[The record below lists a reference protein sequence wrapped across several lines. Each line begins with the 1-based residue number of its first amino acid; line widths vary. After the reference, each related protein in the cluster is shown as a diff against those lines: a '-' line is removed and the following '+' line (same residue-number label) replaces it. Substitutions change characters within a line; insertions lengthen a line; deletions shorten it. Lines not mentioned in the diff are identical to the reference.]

1 MNLRIFNYLN
11 FSVDV
16 FLIYYSLLKIFNKNI
31 NISKRDIIYLMG
43 LAFLNLY
50 TRNLFGL
57 NNFIIFILIPLLSA
71 IIYYFLTDE
80 DLLSVSIYTTLL
92 YLILGLIEILTA
104 YIIVLIFKISFQL
117 TFQFNIYRI
126 LIAVVSKT
134 TFYYTVKRFRDK
146 IRLTK
151 SFDIK
156 AKRIISLL
164 FLFNLYIFF
173 IIFMIYN
180 YIGDFSRFTLIRITI
195 LVIGFLFFSIYTY
208 KFTKDIIYQNQKEL
222 VFKQKQD
229 ALYKTDFYAENMKEI
244 LRTIKSQRHDLNN
257 HLGTLYGLIYMKKYD
272 RAKEYITKINNEI
285 KSLDMIIDTNNPVIT
300 SLLSMKKDKAF
311 KIGINMNIEVQ
322 IPEVLDFDSI
332 DLSIILGNLLDNAIE
347 ACEKIG
353 ASVETYIDIYI
364 SLKED
369 VLYIEIINCKAI
381 DKKLSRKDM
390 LNRFTSKEDFKNH
403 GFGLGNVEFVV
414 NKYNGNIDIRDTGE
428 KFIVYI
434 SMPVQKE
441 EASL

>member
-1 MNLRIFNYLN
+1 MNLRIFNYLS

-50 TRNLFGL
+50 TRNIFGL

-71 IIYYFLTDE
+71 IIYYFLIDE
-80 DLLSVSIYTTLL
+80 DLLNVSIHTTLL
-92 YLILGLIEILTA
+92 YLILGLIEILTV

-134 TFYYTVKRFRDK
+134 TFYYTIKRFRDK

-151 SFDIK
+151 YFDIK

-164 FLFNLYIFF
+164 SLFNLYVFF

-180 YIGDFSRFTLIRITI
+180 YIGDFSRFTLISITT